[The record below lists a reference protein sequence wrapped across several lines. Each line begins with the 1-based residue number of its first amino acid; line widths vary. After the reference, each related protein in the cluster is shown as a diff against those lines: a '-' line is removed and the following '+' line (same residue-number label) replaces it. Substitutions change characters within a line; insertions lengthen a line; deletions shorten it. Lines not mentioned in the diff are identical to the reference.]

1 MTYDVCPLST
11 ENDVLTRNLVTV
23 INYLD
28 VKSIRP
34 HLRQARVISEQDYLE
49 LLKIRDDS
57 RREQAEALIQIVKR
71 KGIEGFHKFLHV
83 LRYTL
88 AENPGHKDIIS
99 ALETDISKM
108 NVMLAET
115 DIHERTEPIIEQE
128 ILCHTSSHCKSH
140 GCTRAV

>member
-1 MTYDVCPLST
+1 MHRPLQVLWTSWGAVVSRTQTRAHTVLTYDVCPLST

-99 ALETDISKM
+99 ALETDAVYQQ
-108 NVMLAET
+108 NNLWLPT
-115 DIHERTEPIIEQE
+115 
-128 ILCHTSSHCKSH
+128 TSF
-140 GCTRAV
+140 